1 MGKETGSSAGP
12 VEHHYVLIYYLC
24 LPMQDKY
31 KEVAVV
37 LIAGMIVF
45 IVLAA
50 AFVFILLFYQRKR
63 FFHMKQLSGAEQKY
77 MEQLFRAQ
85 LEIQEQT
92 LKKISLEIHD
102 NIGQVL
108 SLAKLQLGTIDV
120 SDTGALKDRI
130 NDSRQLVARAI
141 KDLRDLSHTLDA
153 DQVSH
158 IGLLRALEA
167 EIEQIRKAGLYQEAL
182 HNILKHAGASAI
194 TLSFGFSKEGI
205 DLKIIDDGK
214 GFPLSLPLHDTNEN
228 STFGAGIRNMHN
240 RANLI
245 GATFQ

>member
-63 FFHMKQLSGAEQKY
+63 FFHMKQLSDAEQKY

-167 EIEQIRKAGLYQEAL
+167 EIEQIRKAGLYQAEVQVAGTPYRVDSQKELILFRIAQEAL

-194 TLSFGFSKEGI
+194 TLSFGFS
-205 DLKIIDDGK
+205 
-214 GFPLSLPLHDTNEN
+214 
-228 STFGAGIRNMHN
+228 
-240 RANLI
+240 
-245 GATFQ
+245 